1 MAKRKFLRSA
11 WRNYSKLG
19 RKKKLRYK
27 KATGRDSKIRL
38 KMKGHITN
46 VSIGHK
52 TQKNERGLIKGS
64 KPIMIYCL
72 EDLKKLGKKE
82 IGIVAKIGNK
92 NKIEIAKYALEKKIY
107 LLNLNPNKFL
117 EKENERIKEREK
129 EKLEIDEKKKKREK
143 RAKETEKKKDEVK
156 KEDNI
161 KEENKIDENT
171 EEENKEDKK

>member
-27 KATGRDSKIRL
+27 RAVGRDSKIRL

-46 VSIGHK
+46 VSIGYK

-64 KPIMIYCL
+64 KPIIVYCL
-72 EDLKKLGKKE
+72 EDLKKLGKNE

-92 NKIEIAKYALEKKIY
+92 NKIEIARYALEKKIY

-117 EKENERIKEREK
+117 EKENERIEKRRK
-129 EKLEIDEKKKKREK
+129 EKLERIEKKKKKEK
-143 RAKETEKKKDEVK
+143 KAKENEKKKDDGENV
-156 KEDNI
+156 
-161 KEENKIDENT
+161 KEENKTGEK
-171 EEENKEDKK
+171 EEETKENKK